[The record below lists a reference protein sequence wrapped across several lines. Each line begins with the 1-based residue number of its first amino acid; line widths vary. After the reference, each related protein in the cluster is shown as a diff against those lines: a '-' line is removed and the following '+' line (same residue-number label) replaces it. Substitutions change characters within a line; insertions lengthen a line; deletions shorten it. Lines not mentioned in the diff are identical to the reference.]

1 MERNEFRVAAA
12 LLGVV
17 VLAIGAIF
25 YVRVSGAESLRD
37 AFADP
42 YGAGPWDADEFER
55 CYEIYERL
63 GLWGYG
69 EGIRSAQDTHTETM
83 PNGAYRTSTLSVAFF
98 DDEAE
103 AGRSLISQEAA
114 MGQLRNSECFE
125 AMEDLSLSDSIEPS
139 VAAADGVAWATL
151 VAYAYEDGGETTRRE
166 IYVWLDGPRTA
177 TLDLWVDDSASGSA
191 WVREQHRRAREQ
203 VGEAR

>member
-37 AFADP
+37 AFSDP

-55 CYEIYERL
+55 CYELYERL

-69 EGIRSAQDTHTETM
+69 EGVRYTQDTHTETM
-83 PNGAYRTSTLSVAFF
+83 PDGTNRTSTLSVAFF

-103 AGRSLISQEAA
+103 AGQSLISQEAA
-114 MGQLRNSECFE
+114 MGQLRNSDCFE
-125 AMEDLSLSDSIEPS
+125 AMEDLSQSDSIEPS
-139 VAAADGVAWATL
+139 VAAADGLAWATL
-151 VAYAYEDGGETTRRE
+151 VGYPYDEGSETTRRE

-177 TLDLWVDDSASGSA
+177 TLDVWVDDTGEGAA
-191 WVREQHRRAREQ
+191 FVRARYRQAVAQ
-203 VGEAR
+203 VAAAR